1 MRLNERSLPAC
12 TRLPFADSNA
22 RIGRP
27 VLYSRRFFEE
37 SGEQTADIAE
47 VKFRGARPEG
57 ALTMALS
64 GRHNRRPNRVFGHFL
79 GVTLA
84 DSGENR

>member
-1 MRLNERSLPAC
+1 M
-12 TRLPFADSNA
+12 
-22 RIGRP
+22 GRP
-27 VLYSRRFFEE
+27 VRYSRRFFEE
-37 SGEQTADIAE
+37 SGEQTADIAK

-57 ALTMALS
+57 ALTLALS